1 MANNKDFK
9 VKNGI
14 KPAAY
19 QEAVGTAT
27 SGSVTVGYDLAS
39 AAYDSKSF
47 SVSSQEANPRST
59 TFKTDGTKM
68 YVVGNNNNTVYQYSL
83 STSFDVS
90 TASYDTISS
99 NISANSGP
107 YSYSLTFNPDGT
119 KMYTI
124 GQLQSSPYDYRIYQ
138 YTLSTAWDLSTIT
151 YDTLFA
157 FAYGTYGVSTGF
169 CFNNN
174 GTKFYLTSN
183 TSNSILQWSLSTAYD
198 VSTASYDSV
207 TFSVASQTTT
217 PTSIA
222 INTSGT
228 KIIVLGANDNA
239 LFQYDLSTAFSL
251 STASYNSVSFSVSS
265 PTAATK
271 NNMVFNPD
279 GTKVYLTASGVI
291 YQYST
296 GSITTTNTL
305 DQSTGSVFEVTSTAN
320 TQVSL
325 SNPAANGTV
334 SSSTL
339 LLSTSATAYTITWD
353 SSIKWSGGTAP
364 DSPAASETDVY
375 YFSTRDGGTSYIA
388 NIAIDGAK

>member
-1 MANNKDFK
+1 MANNKPFK
-9 VKNGI
+9 IKNGLSA
-14 KPAAY
+14 KVYLQSSSALSASD
-19 QEAVGTAT
+19 VDVS
-27 SGSVTVGYDLAS
+27 SGSYFSKTLTANTTLTFSNPPASGVGSSFALEITGAAVTVGYDIAN

-59 TFKTDGTKM
+59 TFKPDGTKM

-83 STSFDVS
+83 STSFDAS

-99 NISANSGP
+99 NISTNSGP

-138 YTLSTAWDLSTIT
+138 YTLSTAWDLSTTT

-183 TSNSILQWSLSTAYD
+183 TGDSILQWSLSTAYD

-207 TFSVASQTTT
+207 TFSVAGQTTT
-217 PTSIA
+217 PSSIA

-239 LFQYDLSTAFSL
+239 LFEYDLSTAFSL
-251 STASYNSVSFSVSS
+251 STASYNNVSLSVSS

-271 NNMVFNPD
+271 SNMVFNPD
-279 GTKVYLTASGVI
+279 GSKMYLTASGVI
-291 YQYST
+291 YQWTTAAST
-296 GSITTTNTL
+296 
-305 DQSTGSVFEVTSTAN
+305 
-320 TQVSL
+320 
-325 SNPAANGTV
+325 PATV
-334 SSSTL
+334 SYPSSV
-339 LLSTSATAYTITWD
+339 
-353 SSIKWSGGTAP
+353 KWSGATAP
-364 DSPAASETDVY
+364 DAPASGEKDVY
-375 YFSTRDGGTSYIA
+375 VFITTDGGSNYYGKQA
-388 NIAIDGAK
+388 GDAVA